1 MWCECKNGKE
11 QNICEKYYI
20 WNPTTCSS
28 ENVEYLSTINDL
40 VITYDE
46 VINGSANVMGTASS
60 NFHKKIRYEMDCY
73 IFHIVLLLIIL
84 LLIIAIIY
92 YHYDSKW
99 YAKHRSK
106 LKNMLSC

>member
-46 VINGSANVMGTASS
+46 
-60 NFHKKIRYEMDCY
+60 
-73 IFHIVLLLIIL
+73 L
-84 LLIIAIIY
+84 
-92 YHYDSKW
+92 
-99 YAKHRSK
+99 
-106 LKNMLSC
+106 